1 MELLVRAL
9 SSWTGVVVAL
19 VAVVFLSFL
28 MGESLECTSALLYVV
43 MVGGVPSR
51 RKGFSCSWRGE
62 TRAHTNFLLCFA
74 VNLFI
79 KSGYDH

>member
-28 MGESLECTSALLYVV
+28 MGESLECTSALLCVV

-51 RKGFSCSWRGE
+51 RKEGFFLFVERRDA
-62 TRAHTNFLLCFA
+62 RAHKLSLMFCLL
-74 VNLFI
+74 V
-79 KSGYDH
+79 